1 MEEPEEAGSGSP
13 SPEYRDP
20 IEAEALMEEPKEAGA
35 GARSPSPEYVA
46 PGSRIPS
53 PETEQGQDFKELGNE
68 STQVNKNKYVTQVS
82 TRRARSGERLSSEV
96 RQEQEK
102 WSRRSRSPEH
112 AAAIQPGNRS
122 RRLSNSLKADAGTMR
137 GGATGRQ
144 PWRSPMWRLDQGG

>member
-13 SPEYRDP
+13 SPEYKDP
-20 IEAEALMEEPKEAGA
+20 IEAEALMEDPKEAGA

-82 TRRARSGERLSSEV
+82 TRRARSGEKASAEAR
-96 RQEQEK
+96 RWGPK
-102 WSRRSRSPEH
+102 KKSRRSRSQEH
-112 AAAIQPGNRS
+112 ATTVRPGNRS
-122 RRLSNSLKADAGTMR
+122 SVDVRTA
-137 GGATGRQ
+137 
-144 PWRSPMWRLDQGG
+144 